1 MSQEEQLSTILTE
14 GLDTAPAS
22 ADTAPGSE
30 SQTQENTEAKVE
42 EQLKTQASA
51 DAKWFDD
58 LPDDLKADPNI
69 TKHSSKEAIA
79 KAYVGAVKL
88 LGTDKVPIPK
98 DENDSEGWERFY
110 KAAGRPDEPDAYQ
123 FERPTEMPE
132 GMEWDADAETHFR
145 SLALANGLNQKQF
158 EAIAKVEME
167 RRIEAHK
174 SWLDA
179 QRQYTAERRERITR
193 ELGDSLPT
201 YKTNAQAVI
210 KQYGDA
216 DLISWLEE
224 TKAGDDPRFIKAF
237 GRIGKELM
245 GESRLKTPE
254 KSAEVDGADLD
265 SKISNFRTKF
275 SKALYDKMHPDHD
288 RKTRELSELYE
299 RRYGTEAAS

>member
-1 MSQEEQLSTILTE
+1 MSDATILTE
-14 GLDTAPAS
+14 GLDTAPAP
-22 ADTAPGSE
+22 ADTAPKTDGGAAAPE
-30 SQTQENTEAKVE
+30 VKIE
-42 EQLKTQASA
+42 EQLKA
-51 DAKWFDD
+51 DAKWYDSLSD
-58 LPDDLKADPNI
+58 ELKGSPNV
-69 TKHSSKEAIA
+69 TKYSSLDG
-79 KAYVGAVKL
+79 YVQGNENLVKL
-88 LGTDKVPIPK
+88 LGAEKVPIPK
-98 DENDSEGWERFY
+98 DENDTEAWDRYY
-110 KAAGRPDEPDAYQ
+110 KAGGRPDDADAYQ

-174 SWLDA
+174 AWLDA
-179 QRQYTAERRERITR
+179 QRQYTAARQERITR

-210 KQYGDA
+210 KQYGDP
-216 DLISWLEE
+216 DLIAWLEE

-254 KSAEVDGADLD
+254 KTPTIEGADLD
-265 SKISNFRTKF
+265 SQISNFRTKF